1 MPGSDGPAER
11 ASASLRATFL
21 PLNALR
27 CLCYSSFK
35 GRLGNLAPRLRGE
48 TRLLLCALRRRS
60 VRPPSKHRPRR
71 LASRPVVGG
80 RQAVSSLPAP
90 CSLVP
95 RMRAGSTAFM
105 ERKTERNEKEEREE
119 GRISFVCHS
128 RRKTGFATSARAGRG
143 SRTAAFPVPRLLPG
157 LSFCS
162 VFLPDFSE
170 SSHVRLLE

>member
-11 ASASLRATFL
+11 ASVSPRATFL

-60 VRPPSKHRPRR
+60 VRPPSKHRP
-71 LASRPVVGG
+71 LVASHPPGG

-119 GRISFVCHS
+119 GRVSFVCHS

-143 SRTAAFPVPRLLPG
+143 SGTAAFPVPRLLPG

>member
-1 MPGSDGPAER
+1 MLFLLQGTPGKPRPASQR
-11 ASASLRATFL
+11 RNAPPSLRPPASFRAA
-21 PLNALR
+21 ALE
-27 CLCYSSFK
+27 
-35 GRLGNLAPRLRGE
+35 AQ
-48 TRLLLCALRRRS
+48 A
-60 VRPPSKHRPRR
+60 PRR
-71 LASRPVVGG
+71 LASARWSPGG
-80 RQAVSSLPAP
+80 FFTAGSLLP
-90 CSLVP
+90 VP

-119 GRISFVCHS
+119 GRVSFVCHS

>member
-1 MPGSDGPAER
+1 MPGSDGPVER

-71 LASRPVVGG
+71 LASARWSPGG
-80 RQAVSSLPAP
+80 FFT
-90 CSLVP
+90 
-95 RMRAGSTAFM
+95 AGS
-105 ERKTERNEKEEREE
+105 
-119 GRISFVCHS
+119 
-128 RRKTGFATSARAGRG
+128 
-143 SRTAAFPVPRLLPG
+143 LLPRPSNEG
-157 LSFCS
+157 GQYR
-162 VFLPDFSE
+162 VYGTKDGKE
-170 SSHVRLLE
+170 

>member
-1 MPGSDGPAER
+1 MLFLLQGTPGKPRPASQR
-11 ASASLRATFL
+11 RNAPPSLRPPASFRAA
-21 PLNALR
+21 ALE
-27 CLCYSSFK
+27 
-35 GRLGNLAPRLRGE
+35 AQ
-48 TRLLLCALRRRS
+48 A
-60 VRPPSKHRPRR
+60 PRR

-119 GRISFVCHS
+119 GRFSFVCHS

>member
-60 VRPPSKHRPRR
+60 VRPPSKHRPLVASHPARWSVVARR
-71 LASRPVVGG
+71 FLHCR
-80 RQAVSSLPAP
+80 LPAP
-90 CSLVP
+90 SSL
-95 RMRAGSTAFM
+95 
-105 ERKTERNEKEEREE
+105 E
-119 GRISFVCHS
+119 
-128 RRKTGFATSARAGRG
+128 
-143 SRTAAFPVPRLLPG
+143 
-157 LSFCS
+157 
-162 VFLPDFSE
+162 
-170 SSHVRLLE
+170 